1 MRQELVGLEG
11 VVAAEVSYDDKLAKI
26 RYLPER
32 VTPQQM
38 VTAIDATGFD
48 ASLIEA
54 GSDEGP

>member
-1 MRQELVGLEG
+1 MVGLEG